1 MRWLTSIFFS
11 LNGLKDA
18 FAVLENEFRN
28 ISFTDNIPSVTLT
41 FSSSPLLD
49 QYRKTND
56 LLTIHRR
63 EGNNRDLAFVLNTLV
78 NNAPPDNDTL
88 EVEGTGV
95 GLVTVFLSKTRTEFQ
110 ALCKHPGD
118 ELVLDALET
127 NLHRV
132 ACDFFY
138 ADFVCKYLDNHGNLN
153 AENKLRLQ
161 VATRNLV
168 TQKRAIIP
176 NNILAPLF
184 RFMRYTLIGTFSLN
198 QYSAGRQQVLS
209 DIPDD
214 QTPSLKRKRI
224 LNKLSK
230 GYTINKKR
238 RFAYSRLKEA
248 LGNTLSKRFMEE
260 QIEILEAN
268 VVITRPTRRSVEL
281 SRRLC
286 ATAQNY

>member
-1 MRWLTSIFFS
+1 M
-11 LNGLKDA
+11 
-18 FAVLENEFRN
+18 
-28 ISFTDNIPSVTLT
+28 
-41 FSSSPLLD
+41 
-49 QYRKTND
+49 
-56 LLTIHRR
+56 
-63 EGNNRDLAFVLNTLV
+63 
-78 NNAPPDNDTL
+78 
-88 EVEGTGV
+88 
-95 GLVTVFLSKTRTEFQ
+95 
-110 ALCKHPGD
+110 
-118 ELVLDALET
+118 
-127 NLHRV
+127 
-132 ACDFFY
+132 
-138 ADFVCKYLDNHGNLN
+138 DNHGNLN

-230 GYTINKKR
+230 GYTINKRR

-248 LGNTLSKRFMEE
+248 LGNTISKRFMEE

-286 ATAQNY
+286 TNAQNYLITSCDYLMDELNILIQNNTQLID